1 MKKFIYCLVAIV
13 LAGTT
18 VSCTD
23 LLEFWGEDGEENIP
37 YKEIAYLY
45 IENKTNQVLRFELNY
60 GDDDIDEIQIAAGCE
75 PGILDIGNE
84 VLIHHNRSEYS
95 YNKVGDKVYHRGSE
109 QLITANYCEEYLE
122 SLPNESF
129 MKIYSQDEKL
139 LCEWSKTECD
149 DTMKNPFDSSC
160 YSYKMTNESAKR
172 CLHAWR
178 FTVTDD
184 MLDYA
189 K

>member
-1 MKKFIYCLVAIV
+1 MDRFFNITLLILMVFF
-13 LAGTT
+13 T

-95 YNKVGDKVYHRGSE
+95 YNEVGDKVYHRGSE
-109 QLITANYCEEYLE
+109 ELITANYCEEYLE

-129 MKIYSQDEKL
+129 MKIYSQDGKL
-139 LCEWSKTECD
+139 LCEWSKACCD
-149 DTMKNPFDSSC
+149 GAIKNPFDSSC

-172 CLHAWR
+172 SLHVWQ

-184 MLDYA
+184 MLDIIQ
-189 K
+189 